1 MMNITFDFISM
12 STLYKSVSNRRR
24 NQYKSIFN
32 MVLISLISDSLYSLY
47 MTHKNVIDAIWV
59 LGYLDFSEIKTLKCK
74 FFQIC
79 SIWSQIWV
87 QIWDFRTQKS
97 DKLGLS
103 HRFIITWK
111 FDGCFNSYF
120 NFIWSAFEIE
130 NSIKFSI

>member
-1 MMNITFDFISM
+1 MMNIIFDFISM

-97 DKLGLS
+97 DKLGLPQ
-103 HRFIITWK
+103 RFI
-111 FDGCFNSYF
+111 FNLMGVSTHISISYEVLSKLK
-120 NFIWSAFEIE
+120 IP
-130 NSIKFSI
+130 